1 MDRQKL
7 RSTLVTPTS
16 RRYCVGVVS
25 DGELHLSP
33 VDAVVALRPSFDYLD
48 RGDKKGRQEARE
60 LGEGTH
66 GDGRG
71 ERVRA
76 VSVRDT
82 SGEGRGMRVPAGTP
96 VLLFVLYDLHWR
108 HAAC

>member
-7 RSTLVTPTS
+7 SSTLVTPSS
-16 RRYCVGVVS
+16 RRYCVGVAV

-60 LGEGTH
+60 LGEGEWGH
-66 GDGRG
+66 G
-71 ERVRA
+71 ERHGLTEFAEFSSACVGGLRL
-76 VSVRDT
+76 
-82 SGEGRGMRVPAGTP
+82 GW
-96 VLLFVLYDLHWR
+96 FVGNADE
-108 HAAC
+108 